1 MQNIRVYA
9 AAMAGI
15 RTIRTLSSGAGFQSF
30 SRLVI
35 ASTFAAF
42 PAVARASLLSPELE
56 DMMAEIVSWAALIVA
71 PIALIVVF
79 WLVHIL
85 PEKIAEKRKHPQAKA
100 IHTLCLLSLVFG
112 GMLWP
117 LAWLWAYS
125 KPVMYKLA
133 YGTDT
138 VEPEHEPPQSPPQAN
153 EPKPMVA
160 SEMRLLERK
169 IAELEAQIAREET
182 LRGGQR

>member
-1 MQNIRVYA
+1 MRN
-9 AAMAGI
+9 
-15 RTIRTLSSGAGFQSF
+15 LSPGAEFQSF
-30 SRLVI
+30 SHRVI
-35 ASTFAAF
+35 IAAFAVF
-42 PAVARASLLSPELE
+42 PAVAQASLLPPALE
-56 DMMAEIVSWAALIVA
+56 NAVADVLSWAVLVVVPIVG
-71 PIALIVVF
+71 IAVF

-100 IHTLCLLSLVFG
+100 IHTLCLLSLFFG

-133 YGTDT
+133 YGTD
-138 VEPEHEPPQSPPQAN
+138 VAEPEHEPPRSPPQAN

-160 SEMRLLERK
+160 SEMRLLEQK
-169 IAELEAQIAREET
+169 IAELEAQIAQAEDF
-182 LRGGQR
+182 RGRRS